1 MTLSTRRRTL
11 PLARRALTAL
21 ATLGVLAL
29 PGTAALAQV
38 TLKPDGQ
45 WRHLLT
51 AGLNV
56 NSGNTRTSALNL
68 NLDSVRATDISK
80 WSATAQALYASSAG
94 QTTGERVSVTTQYN
108 GDLEPWRNTFGF
120 LQAAGVYD
128 RPANIEQRFS
138 ATTGLGAHLM
148 RQDQEFWDVW
158 AGVAVSQDR
167 YVRAVEVDG
176 SLQTRSTDS
185 GLVLAEESNLQLS
198 PSTTLRQK
206 LVLLP
211 SLRESGLVRSEFDGM
226 VAVAVNDRM
235 NLTTGL
241 RLRHTTR
248 PPVGLR
254 RLDTALVTGLSVR
267 FD

>member
-1 MTLSTRRRTL
+1 MTPTHRRQPTL
-11 PLARRALTAL
+11 LARAALRALA
-21 ATLGVLAL
+21 ALAL
-29 PGTAALAQV
+29 PGGAALAQV

-45 WRHLLT
+45 WRHLVT
-51 AGLNV
+51 AGLNL

-68 NLDSVRATDISK
+68 NLDSVRATDSSK
-80 WSATAQALYASSAG
+80 WSATAQALYASNAG
-94 QTTGERVSVTTQYN
+94 ETTGERVSVTTQYN
-108 GDLEPWRNTFGF
+108 GDLEPWRSTFGF
-120 LQAAGVYD
+120 LQAAGVHD
-128 RPANIEQRFS
+128 RPANIEERLS

-158 AGVAVSQDR
+158 AGVAVTQDR
-167 YVRAVEVDG
+167 YVSAVEVNG
-176 SLQTRSTDS
+176 GLRRHSTDS

-211 SLRESGLVRSEFDGM
+211 SLRDSGLVRTEFDGQL
-226 VAVAVNDRM
+226 AVAVNERM
-235 NLTTGL
+235 NLSTGL

-248 PPVGLR
+248 PPSGLR
-254 RLDTALVTGLSVR
+254 RLDTALLTGLSVR

>member
-1 MTLSTRRRTL
+1 MTLPIRRHPFL
-11 PLARRALTAL
+11 LARAAL
-21 ATLGVLAL
+21 AAIAALAL
-29 PGTAALAQV
+29 PGGAARAQV

-45 WRHLLT
+45 WRHLVT

-68 NLDSVRATDISK
+68 ALDSVRATDTSK

-108 GDLEPWRNTFGF
+108 GDLEPWRSSFGF
-120 LQAAGVYD
+120 VQAAGVHD
-128 RPANIEQRFS
+128 RPANIEERLS

-148 RQDQEFWDVW
+148 RADQEFWDVW

-167 YVRAVEVDG
+167 YVTPVEVDG
-176 SLQTRSTDS
+176 RLRTRSTDS
-185 GLVLAEESNLQLS
+185 GLVLAEESSLRLS

-211 SLRESGLVRSEFDGM
+211 SLRVSGLVRTEFDGL
-226 VAVAVNDRM
+226 VAVAVNERM

-248 PPVGLR
+248 PPLGLR
-254 RLDTALVTGLSVR
+254 RLDTALVTGLSLR

>member
-1 MTLSTRRRTL
+1 MTLPSRRHAAR
-11 PLARRALTAL
+11 LARTALTAL
-21 ATLGVLAL
+21 AALAL
-29 PGTAALAQV
+29 PGGAALAQV

-51 AGLNV
+51 AGLNL

-108 GDLEPWRNTFGF
+108 GDLEPWRSTFGF
-120 LQAAGVYD
+120 VQAAGVHD
-128 RPANIEQRFS
+128 RPANIEERLG

-148 RQDQEFWDVW
+148 RQGEAFWDVW

-167 YVRAVEVDG
+167 YVRPVEVNG
-176 SLQTRSTDS
+176 SLRTRSTDS
-185 GLVLAEESNLQLS
+185 GLVLAQESSLRLS
-198 PSTTLRQK
+198 ASTTLRQK

-211 SLRESGLVRSEFDGM
+211 SLRDSKLVRTEFDGQ
-226 VAVAVNDRM
+226 VAVAVNERM
-235 NLTTGL
+235 NLSTGL

-248 PPVGLR
+248 PPPGLR
-254 RLDTALVTGLSVR
+254 RLDAALVTGLSVR